1 MPKRSKAVKAAGTHQ
16 FQLFLVYTC
25 IAPSHHAADKPLRG
39 SEIVFLAQRN
49 SQTKQAAKIA
59 EEAGADVTYI
69 TDIFSMEKDDVAVW
83 RKSTQTKPVPAL

>member
-1 MPKRSKAVKAAGTHQ
+1 M
-16 FQLFLVYTC
+16 
-25 IAPSHHAADKPLRG
+25 
-39 SEIVFLAQRN
+39 FLAQRN

-83 RKSTQTKPVPAL
+83 RKSSQTKLVPAL